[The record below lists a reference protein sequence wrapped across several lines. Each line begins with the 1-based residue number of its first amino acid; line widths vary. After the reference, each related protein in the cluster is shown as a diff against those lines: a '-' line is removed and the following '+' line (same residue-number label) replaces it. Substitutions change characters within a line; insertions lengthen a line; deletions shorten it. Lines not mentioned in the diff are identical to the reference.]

1 MLHNYTQCYNK
12 SKVRSNVQRHMRTQ
26 HKSYSNNKIPVIV
39 DQTLPTQVGYGA
51 LTPCVQT
58 ESNNNN
64 NTVTTEDYEKVVD
77 IANGW
82 KRECEKVQQD
92 WKMLDYEIYDRNI
105 RLEKLEN
112 INKNIQ
118 GENKNLRMNNANMHG
133 EIQNLRMNN
142 AKFLMMVIRI
152 LQKWESIWEI

>member
-1 MLHNYTQCYNK
+1 MKIEIENWIAIIGII
-12 SKVRSNVQRHMRTQ
+12 VQRHIRTQ

-82 KRECEKVQQD
+82 KRECEKVQQE
-92 WKMLDYEIYDRNI
+92 WKMLDNELYNTNI
-105 RLEKLEN
+105 DFEKLEN
-112 INKNIQ
+112 INKNIHV
-118 GENKNLRMNNANMHG
+118 ENKNHHILTSISSCFDANFIMFWT
-133 EIQNLRMNN
+133 LTPRTTTSL
-142 AKFLMMVIRI
+142 F
-152 LQKWESIWEI
+152 